1 MNKEDKVIEPK
12 LRFPEF
18 KGKDFWK
25 TEPLGMLAK
34 PLTDKVG
41 EKKVTLMSI
50 TSGVGLVS
58 QLEKFGREIAGSS
71 QKNYI
76 LIKKGDFA
84 YNKSSTKLYPE
95 GEVALLEKQDEGAV
109 PNSIFTCFRFC
120 SKVIPQ
126 FAKHPFSYNI
136 HGNWLRKFIAVGA
149 RANGAL
155 QVNNK
160 DLFATPFPFPSP
172 YEQQKIADCLSS
184 LDELIQAET
193 ERLEALQA
201 HKKGLMQ
208 QLFPAEGETVPKLR
222 FPEFQDSGEWVER
235 ELKKHLVAKPDY
247 GINAPAVP
255 YSKNLPT
262 YLRIT
267 DISDEG
273 NYKTEKKVSVAKPV
287 SKSNYLTKGDIVITR
302 TGASVGKSYLYSEED
317 GKLVFAGFLIRVKP
331 DSSKLLPN
339 FLSQFLTTDRYWEWV
354 VFNSTRSGQPGLNG
368 KQIESIQIPMPPS
381 IEEQKKI
388 SEFLSSINDEIF
400 TQNEKIETLKSH
412 KKGLLQ
418 QLFPQ
423 LD

>member
-25 TEPLGMLAK
+25 TEPLGKLAK
-34 PLTDKVG
+34 PLTGKVG

-76 LIKKGDFA
+76 HIKNGDFA
-84 YNKSSTKLYPE
+84 YNKSSTKLFPE

-109 PNSIFTCFRFC
+109 PNSIFTCFRFG
-120 SKVIPQ
+120 SKVVPQ
-126 FAKHPFSYNI
+126 FAKHPFSSNI

-160 DLFATPFPFPSP
+160 DLFATPFPYPSP
-172 YEQQKIADCLSS
+172 AEQQKIADCLLS

-222 FPEFQDSGEWVER
+222 FPEFQDSGEWVEKKLGDIAEFINGKAYKIE
-235 ELKKHLVAKPDY
+235 ELLTSGKYRVLRVGNFFTNNQWYYSDMELEEDKYCNNGDLLYAWSASFGPRIWKAEKVIYHYHIWKVLEKSKIDKQFLFVLLDFETENIKAAQARGLGMQHLTKS
-247 GINAPAVP
+247 GIESWESTIPQTKEEQQKIA
-255 YSKNLPT
+255 SCL
-262 YLRIT
+262 
-267 DISDEG
+267 
-273 NYKTEKKVSVAKPV
+273 SVA
-287 SKSNYLTKGDIVITR
+287 D
-302 TGASVGKSYLYSEED
+302 E
-317 GKLVFAGFLIRVKP
+317 LIAAQMK
-331 DSSKLLPN
+331 
-339 FLSQFLTTDRYWEWV
+339 T
-354 VFNSTRSGQPGLNG
+354 
-368 KQIESIQIPMPPS
+368 IEQL
-381 IEEQKKI
+381 QH
-388 SEFLSSINDEIF
+388 
-400 TQNEKIETLKSH
+400 H